1 MSSSIVSPFPTFND
15 LDGTPLENG
24 YIYIGTANLNP
35 ETSPIS
41 VFWDSA
47 LTIPAA
53 QPIRTI
59 SGYASRNGS
68 PANVYVSPS
77 TFSITVRN
85 VNKVFVY
92 SAANVGVVEAFE
104 GYPITRDQIDLPLLG
119 TDTSFVQAGTGAV
132 TLTMQGKVRERVS
145 VKDFGAVGDG
155 IANDTAAVQAAV
167 VAVASS
173 GAQIYFPAGTYKITS
188 VISTTGHLNIIGDGE
203 KTVLDFST
211 VTSGSEGITVT
222 GSLAQIQN
230 VTSANQDN
238 LTVTF
243 ASTPSL
249 AVSDVFCLF
258 DDSVLWNPARAYY
271 YAGEWLECRGV
282 SGLNAQTTNPLYDS
296 YTPATVKAYKLSSPK
311 VSFRNFKING
321 GANIFGLI
329 KVSLCDKPVFE
340 NIFAYNE
347 NYECVYIDRC
357 YRPMVTNCVM
367 YNKGTGTLDDYG
379 LVIGNSQKVQVSG
392 GDYYGRRH
400 AIAIGG
406 GDNTCSVTNRNLR
419 ISNLTLSNDILSAV
433 ASADMHGNIE
443 DLVYQGCMIYQG
455 AAWAGKNNGY
465 DNCTIYSALGGWCIY
480 SSEVLGGNLFV
491 KNSKLHTV
499 VDPYSISRGIVDI
512 GGNSI
517 NAINADT
524 LENVNII
531 IENCEL
537 FGRNLSSNTQFVVF
551 YNRGASVYVNIFIN
565 GVVADVNDLDIILLT
580 ASSTPTANSNAIV
593 VDNVYNF
600 PSTAYLHYPFQPSG
614 GGTYANVPQRMMRQ
628 SGSLNMTAASGTDS
642 TIALPI
648 SYRYIYPRTPQA
660 SFSIGGALGF
670 SNSAGENVGVT
681 GYSVTASAIR
691 PTLVSTSN
699 ANWTVSFTATANWS
713 VGIEEI

>member
-1 MSSSIVSPFPTFND
+1 MSSSIASPFPIFND

-24 YIYIGTANLNP
+24 YIYIGTTNLNP
-35 ETSPIS
+35 ETSPVN

-59 SGYASRNGS
+59 GGYPSRNGS
-68 PANVYVSPS
+68 PSGLYVSQT
-77 TFSITVRN
+77 TFSMTVRN

-92 SAANVGVVEAFE
+92 NVPDTGTAGSFE
-104 GYPITRDQIDLPLLG
+104 GYPITRSQIALPLLG
-119 TDTSFVQAGTGAV
+119 TDSSFVQAGAGAV
-132 TLTMQGKVRERVS
+132 TLTMQAKVRERVS

-167 VAVASS
+167 TLVAST
-173 GAQIYFPAGTYKITS
+173 GAQIFFPAGTYKITS
-188 VISTTGHLNIIGDGE
+188 VISTTGHLNILGEGE
-203 KTVLDFST
+203 KSVLDFSSI
-211 VTSGSEGITVT
+211 TSGSSGITVT
-222 GSLAQIQN
+222 GSVAQIQN
-230 VTSANQDN
+230 VTSASEGG
-238 LTVTF
+238 LTITF
-243 ASTPSL
+243 ASAPSL
-249 AVSDVFCLF
+249 ATGDVFCLF
-258 DDSVLWNPARAYY
+258 DNSVLWSPFRAYY
-271 YAGEWLECRGV
+271 YAGEWLECRGT
-282 SGLNAQTTNPLYDS
+282 SGSNATTTTPLYDS
-296 YTPATVKAYKLSSPK
+296 YIPATVKAYKLSSPK
-311 VSFRNFKING
+311 VSFRNFRIVG
-321 GANIFGLI
+321 GANISGLI
-329 KVSLCDKPVFE
+329 KVSLCDKPIFE
-340 NIFAYNE
+340 NISAYNE

-392 GDYYGRRH
+392 GDYYSRRH
-400 AIAIGG
+400 AITIGG
-406 GDNTCSVTNRNLR
+406 GDDTCSVPNRNLR
-419 ISNLTLSNDILSAV
+419 ISNLTLSNDISSAV

-465 DNCTIYSALGGWCIY
+465 DNCTIYAAFGGWCIY
-480 SSEVLGGNLFV
+480 STEILGGNLFV
-491 KNSKLHTV
+491 KNSKLHTI
-499 VDPYSISRGIVDI
+499 VDPYSITRGIVDV
-512 GGNSI
+512 GGNNI
-517 NAINADT
+517 NAINANTAQD
-524 LENVNII
+524 VNLIV
-531 IENCEL
+531 ENCEL
-537 FGRNLSSNTQFVVF
+537 FGRNLSTNTQFVVF
-551 YNRGASVYVNIFIN
+551 YNRGASVYVNVFIN

-580 ASSTPTANSNAIV
+580 ASSTPTANSRAIV

-614 GGTYANVPQRMMRQ
+614 GGSYANVPQRMMRQ
-628 SGSLNMTAASGTDS
+628 SGSLNMTASSGTDS
-642 TIALPI
+642 TISAPI
-648 SYRYIYPRTPQA
+648 NYRYVYPRTPQA
-660 SFSIGGALGF
+660 AFSIGGSFGF

-699 ANWTVSFTATANWS
+699 ANWTATFTATANWS